1 MAGSDL
7 IKALEDSF
15 DLEIRKLHPVRGGDI
30 ANSYLLETPGGS
42 IFAKILM
49 APKGL
54 EMLEAEK
61 EGLNALSH
69 TDTLDVPRVLGCART
84 PAGSCLL
91 LEYIPSGPGSRYSSE
106 ALGRGLARMHQVTA
120 PSFGWRLP
128 NYIGSLPQKNSEG
141 TDWPSFYVRN
151 RLIPQYEMAHVRQ
164 LLSPGEIPEAH
175 HMTRRISYL
184 VPEIRPSLLH
194 GDLWGGNYLISR
206 DGTPYLIDP
215 AVYYGHAEVDLAMSL
230 LFGGFS
236 EEFYGAYF
244 EINPKQPGFDL
255 RVKLYQ
261 LYYLLVHLNL
271 FGRSYYSRVRALGS
285 ELFG

>member
-7 IKALEDSF
+7 IQALEDSF
-15 DLEIRKLHPVRGGDI
+15 DLEIRKLRPVRGGDI
-30 ANSYLLETPGGS
+30 ASSYLLETLQGS
-42 IFAKILM
+42 IFAKMLVV
-49 APKGL
+49 PNGL

-61 EGLNALSH
+61 DGLKALSQAE
-69 TDTLDVPRVLGCART
+69 TLDVPGVLGCART
-84 PAGSCLL
+84 AAGSCLL

-106 ALGRGLARMHQVTA
+106 ALGRGLARLHQVTA
-120 PSFGWRLP
+120 PSFGWHQP
-128 NYIGSLPQKNSEG
+128 NYIGRLPQENSGE

-151 RLIPQYEMAHVRQ
+151 RLIPQYEMARVRR
-164 LLSPGEIPEAH
+164 LLSAGEIPEAH
-175 HMTRRISYL
+175 HMARRISYL

-206 DGTPYLIDP
+206 DGAPYLIDP
-215 AVYYGHAEVDLAMSL
+215 AVYYGHAEIDLAMSL
-230 LFGGFS
+230 LFGGFA
-236 EEFYGAYF
+236 EEFYDAYF
-244 EINPKQPGFDL
+244 EINPKQSGFDL

-285 ELFG
+285 ELFS